1 MYGIQQA
8 ELFSFEEL
16 MGMADEAKYSAIL
29 EHVPMGI
36 ILHAVSKKSTRGRS
50 ESLNTRAMMYSLI
63 IGKLEHIRY
72 TKDLIKRLRTSS
84 EFRRLC
90 RFTDS
95 DRVPSEA
102 AYSRLVARLAQS
114 GVLRHVLDTV
124 VDQAIA
130 AGFLSGEVLAI
141 DSSHIEAFDRNS
153 KLDEGKTTTSSSP
166 LVDEDPALF
175 SADTCTPSQEA
186 KPEKPKRSKRGRIP
200 KAEWDEWRKQM
211 DAYEASLGFFE
222 RGVADMLPASYEE
235 LARDM
240 PQYPSTGAKGDP
252 RGTHRVKF
260 WYGYKANLLVDTASQ
275 YIVAGETC
283 SAHVSDQRPAIML
296 LKRLQERFP
305 DLQVKHVLAD
315 KGYDGEAV
323 YRQIRKLGAFPII
336 PLIHRTKL
344 PLKEDKYYRPL
355 CEQGHPYRY
364 DSYDPKGGNVK
375 FTRPKECKECPL
387 QAKGCQKVYK
397 IRIETDVRKYTAP
410 GRGSEKFAELFKQR
424 TAIERVFA
432 YLKLYFGMGTTRRL
446 KKRAFVDLEL
456 SYLAYNVSKYALDYL
471 NMNIRLTK
479 QAA

>member
-1 MYGIQQA
+1 MYDIQQA

-36 ILHAVSKKSTRGRS
+36 ILHAVNKKSVRGRS
-50 ESLNTRAMMYSLI
+50 ESLNTRAMIYSLI
-63 IGKLEHIRY
+63 IGKLEHIHY
-72 TKDLIKRLRTSS
+72 TKDLVKRLRTHA

-102 AYSRLVARLAQS
+102 AYSRLITRLAQS
-114 GVLRHVLDTV
+114 GVLRNVLDTL

-130 AGFLSGEVLAI
+130 NGFLSGEILAI
-141 DSSHIEAFDRNS
+141 DSSHIEAFDRNP
-153 KLDEGKTTTSSSP
+153 KLDERKETTVSAPS
-166 LVDEDPALF
+166 VCEEPALF
-175 SADTCTPSQEA
+175 SADTCTPSKEA
-186 KPEKPKRSKRGRIP
+186 KPQKPKRSKRGGIP
-200 KAEWDEWRKQM
+200 KAEMIEWRKQM
-211 DAYEASLGFFE
+211 DAYKASLSLFE
-222 RGVADMLPASYEE
+222 REVADMLPARYEE

-260 WYGYKANLLVDTASQ
+260 WYGYKANLLVDTVSQ

-305 DLQVKHVLAD
+305 DLKVKHVLAD
-315 KGYDGEAV
+315 KGYDSEPV
-323 YRQIRKLGAFPII
+323 YRQIRELGAFPII

-344 PLKEDKYYRPL
+344 PLREDKHYRPL

-364 DSYDPKGGNVK
+364 DSYDPKRGTVK
-375 FTRPKECKECPL
+375 FTRPKECTTCPL
-387 QAKGCQKVYK
+387 LAQGCQKVIK
-397 IRIETDVRKYTAP
+397 IRMETDVRKYTAP

-456 SYLAYNVSKYALDYL
+456 SYLTYNVSKYALDYL